1 MKLAY
6 HVEERRI
13 DEEGSSPKY
22 APVHGGSKIRGCGSG
37 DTDDRLHG
45 GIEVKKLGRLIHRSC
60 NGAEEGAMAWRK
72 EQHSL

>member
-45 GIEVKKLGRLIHRSC
+45 GIEVKKIRPANSQEL
-60 NGAEEGAMAWRK
+60 
-72 EQHSL
+72 